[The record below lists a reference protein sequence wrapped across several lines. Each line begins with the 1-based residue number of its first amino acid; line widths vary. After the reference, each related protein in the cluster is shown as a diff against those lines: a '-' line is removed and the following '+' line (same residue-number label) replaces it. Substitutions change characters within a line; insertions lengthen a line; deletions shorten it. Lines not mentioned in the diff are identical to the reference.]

1 MTSRLG
7 SVREGCEGDARAE
20 VLELAN
26 AAARD
31 ALAIAAGIVVDPEFQ
46 VSGVPREQVIG
57 DLEDLAGDG
66 DDRLFVAEVTGQA
79 AVARAEGAAF
89 LLVRSVGRLG
99 QCLAQPFAA
108 LAGFAGA
115 ALSRL
120 PEHRP
125 AQLAR
130 WAASANWPMSAPI
143 SANRNRIAKRAG
155 RNAQ

>member
-1 MTSRLG
+1 M
-7 SVREGCEGDARAE
+7 
-20 VLELAN
+20 
-26 AAARD
+26 
-31 ALAIAAGIVVDPEFQ
+31 
-46 VSGVPREQVIG
+46 PREQVIG

-89 LLVRSVGRLG
+89 LLVRSVGRLD

-120 PEHRP
+120 PEHPSWRYGP
-125 AQLAR
+125 RRRIGPRQR
-130 WAASANWPMSAPI
+130 RSWPTAI
-143 SANRNRIAKRAG
+143 E
-155 RNAQ
+155 